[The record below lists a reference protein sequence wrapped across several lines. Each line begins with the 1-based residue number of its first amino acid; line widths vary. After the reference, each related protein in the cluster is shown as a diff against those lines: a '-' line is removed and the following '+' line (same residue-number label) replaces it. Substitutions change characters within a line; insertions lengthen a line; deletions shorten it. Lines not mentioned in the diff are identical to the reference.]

1 MTRKLEEALNE
12 LDRILE
18 EVIRLK
24 KEGGIDEMDEFE
36 NVKDE
41 QARIGS
47 IGDGN
52 SKFCVKTPLGKI
64 EVDMEEFETAKT
76 RAREIVNP
84 PQFSKGREMTREFI
98 GGEDKTDFR

>member
-36 NVKDE
+36 NIKDE
-41 QARIGS
+41 EARMQVSVTGTQ
-47 IGDGN
+47 
-52 SKFCVKTPLGKI
+52 VLL
-64 EVDMEEFETAKT
+64 
-76 RAREIVNP
+76 
-84 PQFSKGREMTREFI
+84 
-98 GGEDKTDFR
+98 